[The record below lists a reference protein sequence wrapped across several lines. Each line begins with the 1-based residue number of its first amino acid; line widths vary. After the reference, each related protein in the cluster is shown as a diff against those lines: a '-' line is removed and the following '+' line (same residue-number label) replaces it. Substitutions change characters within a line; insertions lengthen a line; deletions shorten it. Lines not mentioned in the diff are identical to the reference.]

1 MVELCHLVDCDAL
14 AVSGAFGALIALLGF
29 CGLADFLVAAAHC
42 IPHAGVFGSGQDC
55 PTEVVECVMV
65 HILQFIGLPKPIPS
79 PKILRI
85 NLNSIPIR
93 LDRPRDILHLQILM
107 SHKRPSSKTS
117 PVQFQRLPKINNGL
131 QMLAHKRIIIP
142 NDAASFGIVFVI
154 VELP

>member
-1 MVELCHLVDCDAL
+1 MDCDAL
-14 AVSGAFGALIALLGF
+14 AVSGALCALIAFLGF

-55 PTEVVECVMV
+55 PTEVIECVMV

-93 LDRPRDILHLQILM
+93 FNRPRYILHLQILM
-107 SHKRPSSKTS
+107 PHERPGSKTS
-117 PVQFQRLPKINNGL
+117 PIQFQRFPKIYNSL

-142 NDAASFGIVFVI
+142 NDTTSFRIVLVI
-154 VELP
+154 VELS